1 MTFQYSTI
9 VNLKSKIIAFFK
21 MRNVTLFRN
30 FEDRIQKLILILI
43 GLIFRFKSKIENQF
57 KFQLQAFLF

>member
-9 VNLKSKIIAFFK
+9 VYLKSKIIAFFK

-57 KFQLQAFLF
+57 KSQLQAFLF

>member
-57 KFQLQAFLF
+57 KFQL

>member
-43 GLIFRFKSKIENQF
+43 GLIFRFKSKIENQL
-57 KFQLQAFLF
+57 KSQLQAFLF

>member
-9 VNLKSKIIAFFK
+9 VYLKSKIIAFFK

-43 GLIFRFKSKIENQF
+43 GLIFRSKSKIENQF
-57 KFQLQAFLF
+57 KSQLQAFLF